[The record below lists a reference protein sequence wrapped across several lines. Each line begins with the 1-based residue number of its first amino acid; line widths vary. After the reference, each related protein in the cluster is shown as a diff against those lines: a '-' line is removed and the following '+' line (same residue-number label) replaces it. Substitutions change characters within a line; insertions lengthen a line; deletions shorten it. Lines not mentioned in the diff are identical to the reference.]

1 MTWLAWRQFR
11 IPAIVGAACLAV
23 LLGALLFTWW
33 PVRDL
38 AVSTGYTGCTGNDC
52 VGEAYR
58 FLEELEQSLAS
69 RVQLAGSA
77 ASFGLPAL
85 VGVFW
90 GAPMVAREFETGT
103 YRIAWSQTV
112 SRRRWLLVK
121 LSIGGLAAALV
132 AGALSLALT
141 NWAQPIDDAHASLA
155 HGGGPNHPT
164 LITPLVFPTRGVV
177 PIGYATLAFAIGVT
191 VGLMLRKTL
200 AAMAVTLALVVA
212 TQIGAVELRPLIA
225 DPVHRVTA
233 LTAERADSV
242 TTMNDVVMKVEGRP
256 SEADAWQLSNTIVA
270 TPGGPEYRGPT
281 SQEKCTPD
289 CHEWVGAQGLLQ
301 EERYVPA
308 RRFWLV
314 QWRELG
320 VLLTL
325 TAALSLISL
334 WWIRRRPA

>member
-11 IPAIVGAACLAV
+11 IPAIAGAVCLAA
-23 LLGALLFTWW
+23 LLGALLLTWW
-33 PVRDL
+33 QVRDL
-38 AVSTGYTGCTGNDC
+38 AVSTGYTGCTGEDC
-52 VGEAYR
+52 GSAASS
-58 FLEELEQSLAS
+58 FLHEIEQSVAN
-69 RVQLAGSA
+69 RVQLAGIA

-90 GAPMVAREFETGT
+90 GAPTVAHELESGT

-112 SRRRWLLVK
+112 SRRRWMLVK

-141 NWAQPIDDAHASLA
+141 SWAQPIDDAHATLA
-155 HGGGPNHPT
+155 HAH
-164 LITPLVFPTRGVV
+164 LITPLVFPSRGVV

-200 AAMAVTLALVVA
+200 AAMAVTLVLVVA
-212 TQIGAVELRPLIA
+212 TQVGAVELRPLIA
-225 DPVHRVTA
+225 QPVHRIT
-233 LTAERADSV
+233 TV
-242 TTMNDVVMKVEGRP
+242 TTESILEVETYHDVVVRLGAFP
-256 SEADAWQLSNTIVA
+256 SETDSWELSNTIVI

-281 SQEKCTPD
+281 NQEKCTPE
-289 CHEWVGAQGLLQ
+289 CREWLGTQGLLQ

-325 TAALSLISL
+325 AAALSLISL

>member
-11 IPAIVGAACLAV
+11 TQAIVGAACLA
-23 LLGALLFTWW
+23 LLFGALLFTWW
-33 PVRDL
+33 QVRGL

-52 VGEAYR
+52 QKAADS
-58 FLEELEQSLAS
+58 FLDEIERSLAG
-69 RVQLAGSA
+69 RVQLAGVG

-90 GAPMVAREFETGT
+90 GAPMVARELETGT

-121 LSIGGLAAALV
+121 LSVGGLAAALV

-141 NWAQPIDDAHASLA
+141 SWAQPIDDAHATLA
-155 HGGGPNHPT
+155 HAN

-191 VGLMLRKTL
+191 AGLMLRKTL

-233 LTAERADSV
+233 LTAERADMV
-242 TTMNDVVMKVEGRP
+242 ARMNDVVTRVEGWP
-256 SEADAWQLSNTIVA
+256 SETDSWELSNAIVT

-281 SQEKCTPD
+281 DQEKCTPD
-289 CHEWVGAQGLLQ
+289 CREWLGAQGLLQ

>member
-11 IPAIVGAACLAV
+11 IQVIVGAACLAV
-23 LLGALLFTWW
+23 LLGALVFTWW
-33 PVRDL
+33 QVRDL
-38 AVSTGYTGCTGNDC
+38 AVSTGYTGCSGDDC
-52 VGEAYR
+52 QNAASS
-58 FLEELEQSLAS
+58 FLSEMEQSLAG
-69 RVQLAGSA
+69 RVQLAGIG

-90 GAPMVAREFETGT
+90 GAPTVARELESGT

-121 LSIGGLAAALV
+121 LSIGGLAAALA
-132 AGALSLALT
+132 AGVLSFALT
-141 NWAQPIDDAHASLA
+141 RWAQPIDDAHASLA
-155 HGGGPNHPT
+155 HAN

-177 PIGYATLAFAIGVT
+177 PIGYATFAFAIGVT

-212 TQIGAVELRPLIA
+212 TQVGAVELRPLIA
-225 DPVHRVTA
+225 QPEHRITA
-233 LTAERADSV
+233 LTTERVGMFASHY
-242 TTMNDVVMKVEGRP
+242 DVVTQVGGWP
-256 SEADAWQLSNTIVA
+256 SEADSWQLSNTIVT
-270 TPGGPEYRGPT
+270 TPGGPEYRGPAN
-281 SQEKCTPD
+281 QEKCIPE
-289 CHEWVGAQGLLQ
+289 CREWLGAQGLLQ

-320 VLLTL
+320 VLITL